1 MFLVPQVRD
10 RIIVLVLA
18 LGTAVATWRWQ
29 GVLPLLAEV
38 LGVVLSH
45 DYLLWGYGRGRRGEL
60 MVGYYHLGA
69 WEYVMDL
76 DSPSCTPDPVDY
88 CGASEASRL
97 E

>member
-45 DYLLWGYGRGRRGEL
+45 DYLL
-60 MVGYYHLGA
+60 
-69 WEYVMDL
+69 
-76 DSPSCTPDPVDY
+76 
-88 CGASEASRL
+88 
-97 E
+97 